1 MHTPSRQDAQG
12 HLQRLV
18 RRRGV
23 AAAAGAAVAAARLAA
38 GGPRRSPAPVNY
50 SLHVSLYRTTDTDT
64 LVVPASVYDAVAYK
78 AKQHEKNVTDE
89 FGKALS
95 SMKLTKASVLQVR

>member
-23 AAAAGAAVAAARLAA
+23 AAAAGAAGAAARPAA
-38 GGPRRSPAPVNY
+38 GSPRCSPAPVN
-50 SLHVSLYRTTDTDT
+50 SLHVLLYRYRYFGAMSLCMMRLHTKPNTR
-64 LVVPASVYDAVAYK
+64 
-78 AKQHEKNVTDE
+78 NVTNE
-89 FGKALS
+89 FGKSLVIS
-95 SMKLTKASVLQVR
+95 KQ